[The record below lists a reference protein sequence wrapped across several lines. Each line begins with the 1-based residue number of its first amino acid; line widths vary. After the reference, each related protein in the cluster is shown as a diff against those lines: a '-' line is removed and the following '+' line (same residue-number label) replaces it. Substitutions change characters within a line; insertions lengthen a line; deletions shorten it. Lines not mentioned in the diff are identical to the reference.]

1 LGTKL
6 RESSSHPAQQIVG
19 CDYPRHM
26 PRSQRRSNGA
36 ADTNTK
42 HPSPKAQARELLA
55 LARKHASPAY
65 KKDMFERYGISGKTA
80 STALGV
86 RMRHIQRIAKEAR
99 TKDSEYNHALADALW
114 NTKGA
119 GQYEARMLAIYVD
132 EPSLVTRSQ
141 MDDWAKGFD
150 NWGIVD
156 TACFS
161 LFDRAKESI
170 VFATIRRWAARKD
183 EFVRRAAFAL
193 VASVALHRK
202 DIEETKLIIALAL
215 AEKHASDPRNFVK
228 KGVSWA
234 LRSCGKR
241 RPGLRTLVR
250 QAAKRLAES
259 PDPASR
265 WVGKDV
271 LRDVK

>member
-1 LGTKL
+1 M
-6 RESSSHPAQQIVG
+6 RESSSNPTQTLADFG
-19 CDYPRHM
+19 YPLHM
-26 PRSQRRSNGA
+26 PPSQRRSNGA
-36 ADTNTK
+36 ADTSTK
-42 HPSPKAQARELLA
+42 HPSPKAMARELIA
-55 LARKHASPAY
+55 LARVHASSDY
-65 KKDMFERYGISGKTA
+65 KNDMFARYGITGKSA
-80 STALGV
+80 ATALGV
-86 RMRHIQRIAKEAR
+86 RMSHIQRIAKEAR
-99 TKDSEYNHALADALW
+99 TKDREYNHALADALW
-114 NTKGA
+114 KTKGA

-141 MDDWAKGFD
+141 MDGWAKGFD

-170 VFATIRRWAARKD
+170 VFATIKRWAARKD

-202 DIEETKLIIALAL
+202 DVEETKLIPFIALAQ
-215 AEKHASDPRNFVK
+215 KHAIDPRNFVK

-241 RPGLRTLVR
+241 RPGLRTHVQR
-250 QAAKRLAES
+250 AAKRLAES